1 MAREQLFNSSEK
13 KIYYIRLREVSDMK
27 PELVMVSINK
37 GKKWACEIPPKICL
51 PTFYSPLDKLCAF
64 NPEILRAMRKLRCPE
79 DTAWAMSKGSR
90 WICPSTQNRL
100 LHVKSTAP
108 WESVCACVVRSYILS
123 LSKGDKYKGIL
134 VPGKM
139 LLPLYPL
146 LSWSSQPCSL
156 CQFQPCFPKV
166 TFLKPSGHLSV

>member
-13 KIYYIRLREVSDMK
+13 KIYYIRLREVSDRK

-64 NPEILRAMRKLRCPE
+64 NPEILRAMRKLHCPE
-79 DTAWAMSKGSR
+79 DTAWAMSKGSW

-100 LHVKSTAP
+100 LRVKSTSP
-108 WESVCACVVRSYILS
+108 WESVCACVVRSYILP
-123 LSKGDKYKGIL
+123 LSKGDKYKGVL

-139 LLPLYPL
+139 LPPLYL
-146 LSWSSQPCSL
+146 LFSWFSNLAVFANSNP
-156 CQFQPCFPKV
+156 V
-166 TFLKPSGHLSV
+166 FLK